1 MKTET
6 LIQGWGREKE
16 RGRGWE
22 ILTIKSK
29 VGKKRPLKKKKK
41 ASIGPKIEVT
51 GQHRRVSPSWL
62 FFKHY

>member
-41 ASIGPKIEVT
+41 NKSFNWT
-51 GQHRRVSPSWL
+51 
-62 FFKHY
+62 